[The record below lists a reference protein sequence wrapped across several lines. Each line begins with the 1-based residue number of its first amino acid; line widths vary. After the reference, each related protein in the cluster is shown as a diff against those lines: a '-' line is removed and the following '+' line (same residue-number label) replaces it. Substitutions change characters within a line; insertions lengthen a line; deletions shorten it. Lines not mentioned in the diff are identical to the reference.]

1 GLREFPAFLD
11 EHLPAPRIYHVA
23 LLSLLANLVLPSNQT
38 MELGR
43 HSVTEGLSVL
53 ERDAR
58 LLGKRLRST
67 TVGPTVPQGL
77 SHLSILRSRRVML
90 VRTYNVLTPCSPCVN
105 EMPVCARLKA
115 FGVCLIA
122 RQPSDDPSIRV
133 AVVNLQQ
140 HVIVVVWDE
149 VGLFERPV
157 PSGCPHSQP
166 RIGRR
171 PPAGPLKHRNVWVN
185 ETV

>member
-1 GLREFPAFLD
+1 
-11 EHLPAPRIYHVA
+11 
-23 LLSLLANLVLPSNQT
+23 
-38 MELGR
+38 
-43 HSVTEGLSVL
+43 
-53 ERDAR
+53 
-58 LLGKRLRST
+58 
-67 TVGPTVPQGL
+67 
-77 SHLSILRSRRVML
+77 
-90 VRTYNVLTPCSPCVN
+90 TYNVLTPCSPCVN
-105 EMPVCARLKA
+105 EMPICARLKA
-115 FGVCLIA
+115 FGVCLIT

-171 PPAGPLKHRNVWVN
+171 DRKSTRLNSSHVKSSYAVFCLKKNR
-185 ETV
+185 